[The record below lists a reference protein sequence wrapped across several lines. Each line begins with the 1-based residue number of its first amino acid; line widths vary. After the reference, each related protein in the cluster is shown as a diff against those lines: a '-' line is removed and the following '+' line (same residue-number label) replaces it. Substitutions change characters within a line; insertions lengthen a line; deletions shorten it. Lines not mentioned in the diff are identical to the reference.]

1 MRLCNLDF
9 AVLVE
14 NHLEGLG
21 ARECHGL
28 GGVLGRFGEE
38 PGTE

>member
-1 MRLCNLDF
+1 MGLCNLDF
-9 AVLVE
+9 AVLIE

-21 ARECHGL
+21 AGECHSL
-28 GGVLGRFGEE
+28 GGVLGGFGEE